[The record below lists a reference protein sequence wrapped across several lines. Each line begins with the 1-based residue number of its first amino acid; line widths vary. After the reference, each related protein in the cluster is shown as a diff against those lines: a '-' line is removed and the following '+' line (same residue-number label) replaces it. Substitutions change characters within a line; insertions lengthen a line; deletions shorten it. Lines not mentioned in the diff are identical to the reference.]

1 MSEIEA
7 QLKKGIAPIYL
18 LYGNEPGPMRR
29 AVEAIRAAVLGST
42 GSEGGTE
49 AFNHE
54 RFAGR
59 ELESIGPVLDACGQL
74 PFMAPRRLVE
84 LDDPEAIGKGRA
96 ASDTTKKSQDALL
109 QYVAD
114 PNPST
119 VLVLVSSGIDGRSK
133 LVSAVKKAGAVV
145 KFEQIKRDRD
155 AVDFVRDAAQS
166 ARIDLRRDAAALL
179 VELVGTGQSELLAAL
194 DRAALHAGAGR
205 PVSADDVRAVCSH
218 TREAVIFD
226 LTDAVGMRAHE
237 RALEVLAQ
245 LFSDTSANEV
255 GQATMVLSMLIRQLR
270 LLFTARALGG
280 DPDRIA
286 QVCGLPPFI
295 ARKIAQQ
302 VRGFDEAR
310 LRRAYAGLARL
321 DRDLKGG
328 AYSVAREPFVALQR
342 FVLDACGA
350 LPNTAARV

>member
-1 MSEIEA
+1 VSELDT
-7 QLKKGIAPIYL
+7 QLRNGEFAPLYL

-29 AVEAIRAAVLGST
+29 AVEAIRTAVLV
-42 GSEGGTE
+42 EGTE

-59 ELESIGPVLDACGQL
+59 ELDSIGPVLDACGQL
-74 PFMAPRRLVE
+74 PFMAARRLVE
-84 LDDPEAIGKGRA
+84 LDDPEAVGKGRG
-96 ASDTTKKSQDALL
+96 ASDSNKKSQDALL
-109 QYVAD
+109 QYVGV

-119 VLVLVSSGIDGRSK
+119 VLVLVSSGVDGRSK
-133 LVSAVKKAGAVV
+133 LVTAVKKAGVV
-145 KFEQIKRDRD
+145 IKFEQIKRDRD
-155 AVDFVRDAAQS
+155 AVDFIRDAAAS
-166 ARIDLRRDAAALL
+166 ARVDLRRDAATLL

-194 DRAALHAGAGR
+194 DRAALHAGPGR
-205 PVSADDVRAVCSH
+205 PVGADDVRAVCTH
-218 TREAVIFD
+218 TREAVIFE

-245 LFSDTSANEV
+245 VFTESASGDV
-255 GQATMVLSMLIRQLR
+255 GQAAMVLSMLIRQVR

-280 DPDRIA
+280 DAGKIG

-295 ARKIAQQ
+295 ARKLAQQ

-310 LRRAYAGLARL
+310 LRRAHAGLARL

-328 AYSVAREPFVALQR
+328 SFAVAREPYVALQR
-342 FVLDACGA
+342 LILDVCEA